1 MPKPKPNQIIR
12 HELALTRN
20 LQESIDSVA
29 MSRTVNN
36 LLTPVLVG
44 GGVAAV
50 GLASYAFYKGAK
62 EFMNWGEDWVDEL
75 TGYVSLKNA
84 ADIVSKTEGIS
95 KEEAAQKYSREE
107 LENMAKQEAEAR
119 AKFANSPAG
128 KLGRFFRNLF

>member
-44 GGVAAV
+44 GGVAAI

-62 EFMNWGEDWVDEL
+62 EFMNWGEDWVDNL
-75 TGYVSLKNA
+75 TGYFSLKDA

-95 KEEAAQKYSREE
+95 KEEAAQKYSKEE
-107 LENMAKQEAEAR
+107 LENMAKQLR
-119 AKFANSPAG
+119 DAKGKQSRSPIG
-128 KLGRFFRNLF
+128 SFFRNIF